1 MFAHKTLEMVQQEVG
16 RASTGVAG
24 AGHLHAE
31 FGSSGIDGV
40 FTVHNATIV
49 SPSN

>member
-1 MFAHKTLEMVQQEVG
+1 MFPPKTLEMVQQEVG
-16 RASTGVAG
+16 KASTAVAG

-31 FGSSGIDGV
+31 FGSFGIDGL
-40 FTVHNATIV
+40 FTVHNAIIV